1 MDKLDRLGWAGG
13 VSFQSHGLRIGIRVS
28 NLKATARLQDSIPY
42 DATAD
47 AGPVVDYLY
56 SVYIGA
62 RPRPGVRNFH
72 QLYVETVRLERT
84 VNLEDIFDTLEAHL
98 DHLIASEA
106 SQDIFVH
113 AGVVA
118 WDGRA
123 IVIPGPSM
131 SGKTMLVAALL
142 HAGAT
147 YYSDDY
153 AVLDENGSV
162 HPFPRP
168 LSLRHANG
176 ERRKAEPAEFGA
188 PVGEHPLAVGLVADT
203 AYQPGASWRARTL
216 TPGQALLALLK
227 NTVPAQTRTRAA
239 LPVLGKVV
247 LRATAIRA
255 RRGEAE
261 EMAHHLLQ
269 YLS

>member
-13 VSFQSHGLRIGIRVS
+13 ISFQSHGLRIGIRV
-28 NLKATARLQDSIPY
+28 NNPEATTRIQDSIPY
-42 DATAD
+42 NAIVDPTS
-47 AGPVVDYLY
+47 PVDYLY

-72 QLYVETVRLERT
+72 QLYVETMRLART
-84 VNLEDIFDTLEAHL
+84 EDLEDIFETLESHL

-106 SQDIFVH
+106 PQDIFVH

-118 WDGRA
+118 WNGQA
-123 IVIPGPSM
+123 ILIPGPSM

-153 AVLDENGSV
+153 AVLDENGKA

-168 LSLRHANG
+168 LSVRQTDG
-176 ERRKAEPAEFGA
+176 GRRKAEPAEFNA
-188 PVGEHPLAVGLVADT
+188 PVGEQPLAVGLVVET

-216 TPGQALLALLK
+216 TPGRALLTLLK
-227 NTVPAQTRTRAA
+227 NTVPARTRTRAA
-239 LPVLGKVV
+239 LPVLREVA
-247 LRATAIRA
+247 LQAPAIKA

-261 EMAHHLLQ
+261 EIAHHLLQ